1 MRLAIPWP
9 VVAFCSALVVIREV
23 LEGIRACSARVACDC
38 SLLQSV
44 PGPQRGGVQIHA
56 VGASCRRWLEPAASA
71 RAGED
76 GDTHK
81 KAKRACG
88 FRMPFLLVSRFYNA
102 NFVYR
107 TV

>member
-23 LEGIRACSARVACDC
+23 LEGIRACSARVASDC

-76 GDTHK
+76 GDESEK
-81 KAKRACG
+81 EPAG
-88 FRMPFLLVSRFYNA
+88 FRMPFLLGV
-102 NFVYR
+102 
-107 TV
+107 

>member
-1 MRLAIPWP
+1 VRLAIPWP

-23 LEGIRACSARVACDC
+23 LEGIRACSARVASDC

-76 GDTHK
+76 GDTHT
-81 KAKRACG
+81 KAKRG
-88 FRMPFLLVSRFYNA
+88 GVSHAVSFG
-102 NFVYR
+102 
-107 TV
+107 